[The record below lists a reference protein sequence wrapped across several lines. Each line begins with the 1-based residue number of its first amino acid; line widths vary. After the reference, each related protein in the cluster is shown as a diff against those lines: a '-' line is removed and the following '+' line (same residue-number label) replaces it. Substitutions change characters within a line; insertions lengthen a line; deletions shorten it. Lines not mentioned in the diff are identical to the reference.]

1 MSGCQ
6 AWLHP
11 AAGCGSLGSALS
23 HRLSSLPS
31 PALPRAL
38 PGPSRRSWN
47 SHRAAPA
54 TQGSSP
60 LPASAHKP
68 SLDSDRPPEPRPHPC
83 GHHDWQRQLPT
94 GTKPDHL
101 SPSKGQIW
109 PVQRRK
115 RVQRGRLFH
124 LKHLHGMC
132 CRPAAGPLRATASA
146 LALLVWPTAP

>member
-38 PGPSRRSWN
+38 PGPSWRSWN

-83 GHHDWQRQLPT
+83 GHHDWQRQPPT

-132 CRPAAGPLRATASA
+132 RRPAAGPLRATASA